1 MKTNHLLSVF
11 SVFLLV
17 GCTVNREA
25 VIPQNGTT
33 PIVSTPVVPGLP
45 PEQRLRVATGEW
57 TAARG
62 VGGGAHNR
70 DPNFNTFKNFQ
81 YTFDVVGANK
91 IVKVSLS
98 SADIDVQFALYN
110 PLGQLIKTSSLSR
123 TVSEE
128 FTLNEGKYRIVV
140 CAARRAVGRFSLNVL
155 GVNSEL
161 GLIPSEILQS
171 DTQNWGLLGGG
182 GNAKTFKN
190 HFYTFEV
197 TDDNTSV
204 DIELESPDANVAL
217 HLYDELGTRIALE
230 NGQRYGF
237 ILRLT
242 KKGIYTVMAG
252 TNTRGSVGNYR
263 LNIFGKIKNLQRIP
277 SNAETKTGS
286 WATGKSA
293 DTYSL
298 EINSSN
304 NSPLDLELSSGDID
318 VWLELQNGV
327 GDRITFQHLNRKEF
341 IVSNDLPKGTYRI
354 YVRPYPTTGAG
365 GNYTLQVHGQF
376 VNLKKL

>member
-1 MKTNHLLSVF
+1 
-11 SVFLLV
+11 
-17 GCTVNREA
+17 
-25 VIPQNGTT
+25 
-33 PIVSTPVVPGLP
+33 
-45 PEQRLRVATGEW
+45 
-57 TAARG
+57 
-62 VGGGAHNR
+62 
-70 DPNFNTFKNFQ
+70 
-81 YTFDVVGANK
+81 
-91 IVKVSLS
+91 
-98 SADIDVQFALYN
+98 
-110 PLGQLIKTSSLSR
+110 
-123 TVSEE
+123 
-128 FTLNEGKYRIVV
+128 
-140 CAARRAVGRFSLNVL
+140 
-155 GVNSEL
+155 
-161 GLIPSEILQS
+161 
-171 DTQNWGLLGGG
+171 
-182 GNAKTFKN
+182 
-190 HFYTFEV
+190 
-197 TDDNTSV
+197 
-204 DIELESPDANVAL
+204 
-217 HLYDELGTRIALE
+217 
-230 NGQRYGF
+230 
-237 ILRLT
+237 
-242 KKGIYTVMAG
+242 MAG